1 MRQFIIIAAIAGTVM
16 SGCAAAQ
23 RAMPGS
29 MSNAA
34 VIGTFNSVDLTEID
48 AARLAKD
55 KGSSPAVREFA
66 DRMIREH
73 TTMLQN
79 RQQLAKQLNI
89 QPETPSLATSM
100 KSTHDET
107 MERLRTK
114 SGSDFDRAYLEYQVK
129 MHEQAVKLAQDT
141 GESSDNARL
150 KQHLMEARPDLQS
163 HLAAAKSV
171 QRQILAKEQ

>member
-1 MRQFIIIAAIAGTVM
+1 MRQFVIAAAVAGTLV
-16 SGCAAAQ
+16 SGCAVAQ
-23 RAMPGS
+23 RAMPGT

-34 VIGTFNSVDLTEID
+34 VIGTFNAVDLTEID
-48 AARLAKD
+48 AARLAKE
-55 KGSSPAVREFA
+55 KASSPAVREFA
-66 DRMIREH
+66 DRMLQEH

-79 RQQLAKQLNI
+79 RQQLANRLNI
-89 QPETPSLATSM
+89 QPETPALATAM

-107 MERLRTK
+107 MEELRKK

-129 MHEQAVKLAQDT
+129 MHEQAIKLAQET

-150 KQHLMEARPDLQS
+150 KQHLVEARPGLQS

-171 QRQILAKEQ
+171 QRQIMAQQQ